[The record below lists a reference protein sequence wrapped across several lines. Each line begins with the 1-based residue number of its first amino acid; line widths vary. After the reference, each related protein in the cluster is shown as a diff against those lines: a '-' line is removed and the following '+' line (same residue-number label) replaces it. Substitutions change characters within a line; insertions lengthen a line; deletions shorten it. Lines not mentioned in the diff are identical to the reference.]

1 MAADCECR
9 LRATVTRKMDRLP
22 GRSRLNDSM
31 TELDIRMEV
40 GNPTDDTMEL
50 EGEEPTEVR
59 LWPLHFYRNDEA
71 EPLLS
76 VEVAIEQEEDEDGF
90 FPAYTIAALEDEF
103 EERLAAV
110 LTLSEVD
117 AAGEEVPDW
126 IDEEDLKVIQ
136 ELSDEEQEL
145 YGMVAD
151 LLDYAQAALEEQS
164 IEPGTVVRHSEL
176 LEEMEGDEDED
187 EDEA

>member
-1 MAADCECR
+1 M
-9 LRATVTRKMDRLP
+9 
-22 GRSRLNDSM
+22 
-31 TELDIRMEV
+31 
-40 GNPTDDTMEL
+40 
-50 EGEEPTEVR
+50 
-59 LWPLHFYRNDEA
+59 
-71 EPLLS
+71 
-76 VEVAIEQEEDEDGF
+76 
-90 FPAYTIAALEDEF
+90 
-103 EERLAAV
+103 

>member
-1 MAADCECR
+1 VDGTGRIGLFAA
-9 LRATVTRKMDRLP
+9 LRVEFDSFSMRGLQSAGGAFRKMGRPP

-31 TELDIRMEV
+31 TELD
-40 GNPTDDTMEL
+40 
-50 EGEEPTEVR
+50 TEVR

-117 AAGEEVPDW
+117 AAGDEVPDW

-164 IEPGTVVRHSEL
+164 IEPGAVVRHSEL

-187 EDEA
+187 ED